1 MNLLRPHQRDEMLH
15 EKSSLEN
22 KLKNPYIQDKGVV
35 STQLRKLNKQLET
48 QTPTPFKSDEIDAKV
63 KREKELREDLLNGMP
78 SQEEMRKAPPG
89 AIGKHMTWEK
99 TKKAKLME
107 WKEIQLRLNPES
119 DDPDVANF
127 ERFRPVTSSLN
138 MDNAQIQ
145 GKQYYL
151 PTEAYKQGY
160 DQIQWSEQQ
169 NPANFEPSIDSGVDS
184 REEKPKKG
192 WTPERRAK
200 QAAALKARHA
210 QKKAEKAAKEA

>member
-1 MNLLRPHQRDEMLH
+1 MQT
-15 EKSSLEN
+15 EKHALEN
-22 KLKNPYIQDKGVV
+22 NLKNPYIQDKGAV

-48 QTPTPFKSDEIDAKV
+48 QTPTEYKADEIDSKV

-99 TKKAKLME
+99 SKKAKLME

-127 ERFRPVTSSLN
+127 ERFRPKTNSLN
-138 MDNAQIQ
+138 MDNAQIP

-151 PTEAYKQGY
+151 PTEAYKEGY
-160 DQIQWSEQQ
+160 DQIEWTQEVVTKDPTTQA
-169 NPANFEPSIDSGVDS
+169 PKKKS
-184 REEKPKKG
+184 RE
-192 WTPERRAK
+192 WSPERKAK
-200 QAAALKARHA
+200 QAAIMKARHA
-210 QKKAEKAAKEA
+210 AKKEKE